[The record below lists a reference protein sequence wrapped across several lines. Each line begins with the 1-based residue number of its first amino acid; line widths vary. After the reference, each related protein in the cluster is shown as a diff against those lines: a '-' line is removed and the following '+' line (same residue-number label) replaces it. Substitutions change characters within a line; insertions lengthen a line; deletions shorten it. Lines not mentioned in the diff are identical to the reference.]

1 MVNISMETTEEQQIP
16 DKITED
22 YQGFIVH
29 DGRVAGSITVGPTR
43 LPLWAPISTMID
55 AGFSIAAQSWPSL
68 SEQSSPKAIGQFAQD
83 LLWQRKEFGRLLCV
97 LADVERQDREARSG
111 GGQRSLQPWYAHAE
125 NVERVRASL
134 QSCLQHLEVIAA
146 EDYRYI
152 IWTDADYEKWRSTG
166 EEPTLPVEERDEDSC
181 E

>member
-68 SEQSSPKAIGQFAQD
+68 SEQSSPKAIG
-83 LLWQRKEFGRLLCV
+83 RLARQIHRSRCSAGCV
-97 LADVERQDREARSG
+97 GLDEVQSR
-111 GGQRSLQPWYAHAE
+111 
-125 NVERVRASL
+125 RA
-134 QSCLQHLEVIAA
+134 C
-146 EDYRYI
+146 
-152 IWTDADYEKWRSTG
+152 
-166 EEPTLPVEERDEDSC
+166 C
-181 E
+181 